1 MNILILFLLL
11 VPALLLIG
19 LIIKDIE
26 TNEYKSNKNIN
37 KYEEY
42 LVYQQIMTK
51 SSVRGLN
58 RIFSKTKKE
67 NKND

>member
-1 MNILILFLLL
+1 MSILILFLLL